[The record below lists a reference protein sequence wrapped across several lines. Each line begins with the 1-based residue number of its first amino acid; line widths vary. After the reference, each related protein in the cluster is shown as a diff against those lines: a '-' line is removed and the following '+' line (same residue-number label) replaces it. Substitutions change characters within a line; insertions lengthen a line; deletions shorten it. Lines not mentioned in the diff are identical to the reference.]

1 MNGIEAFIVGRIQY
15 LREELWT
22 IEGRAFE
29 DITIGDILSHDSE
42 STNGNTKLEV
52 ISVSTYGREVT
63 TLYKM
68 MTGIIVVSSQQKCEL
83 DNFKMLYK

>member
-29 DITIGDILSHDSE
+29 DITIGDILNHDSE
-42 STNGNTKLEV
+42 STNDNTKLEV

-83 DNFKMLYK
+83 DNFKMLNK